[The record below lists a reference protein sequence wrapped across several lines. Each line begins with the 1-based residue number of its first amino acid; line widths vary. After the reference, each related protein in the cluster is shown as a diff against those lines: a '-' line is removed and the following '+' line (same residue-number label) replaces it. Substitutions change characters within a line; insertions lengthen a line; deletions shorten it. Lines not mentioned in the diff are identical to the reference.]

1 MARYSKR
8 FAANAIVS
16 GCVVC
21 CYVCV
26 CVFVGECVR
35 QSYWYGHCCV
45 NRRRINK
52 NTADIEANGRHRSMR
67 LIFFSTVIIII
78 VIVLLDPV
86 CGSLW

>member
-26 CVFVGECVR
+26 FVFVGECVR
-35 QSYWYGHCCV
+35 QSYIG
-45 NRRRINK
+45 
-52 NTADIEANGRHRSMR
+52 
-67 LIFFSTVIIII
+67 TVI
-78 VIVLLDPV
+78 VALTE
-86 CGSLW
+86 GG